1 MNLSSG
7 RTVVMALAAPS
18 AVAPDLGAAVA
29 GDQALPCW
37 HLGAKAA
44 LARDSGFHGAGP
56 MSPLSRLATEASGD
70 VKLSPSYGYSSQW

>member
-7 RTVVMALAAPS
+7 RTVVMAPS

-29 GDQALPCW
+29 GAQALPCW
-37 HLGAKAA
+37 HLGAEAA

>member
-7 RTVVMALAAPS
+7 RTVVMAPS

-44 LARDSGFHGAGP
+44 LARDSGFRGADP
-56 MSPLSRLATEASGD
+56 LSPLSRVVTEASGD
-70 VKLSPSYGYSSQW
+70 VNLSPPWGYSSQW